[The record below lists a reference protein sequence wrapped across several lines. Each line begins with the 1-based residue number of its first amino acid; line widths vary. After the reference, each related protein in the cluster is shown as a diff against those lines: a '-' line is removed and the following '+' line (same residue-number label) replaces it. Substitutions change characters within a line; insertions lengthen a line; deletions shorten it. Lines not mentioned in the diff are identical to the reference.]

1 MTTNYAYS
9 DDVALAALLIAVL
22 CVLLIPLVIRASKK
36 SNGREAKG
44 TIMTRITAFR
54 AKLRATRGPVK
65 SETNALD

>member
-36 SNGREAKG
+36 SNGRKPRE
-44 TIMTRITAFR
+44 R
-54 AKLRATRGPVK
+54 L
-65 SETNALD
+65 